1 MEGGVHGTIYEFEAL
16 PALGKQVAQESARRR
31 RAANAGPAV
40 ALVGIIRNPRSHRNK
55 GVPAEMEDCSN
66 ILTRTPKSREEL
78 HRELAGFAQ
87 RGIDYLVVDGGD
99 GTVRDVLS
107 CGAEIFDEAWPTLIV
122 LPKGKTNALAVDLGL
137 PTDWTLTDAMAAVRS
152 GDTLTRRP
160 LRIRRSDDTAMAI
173 QGFIMGTGVYSHATQ
188 VGQEAHRRGAFNS
201 LAVGVTVLWGIIQAL
216 FGGSRNPW
224 RKATRTRLTDRQT
237 RQDLP
242 RSRRAA
248 RDERYLTIA
257 TTFERFPLGARPF
270 GRDVAPGLKLALI
283 DAPVRWV
290 VALLPLVIFGIY
302 GRLLKRAGLHRVHA
316 SEVEMDLDG
325 TFVLDGESFPAGH
338 YIIDE
343 GPLLTFVVP

>member
-1 MEGGVHGTIYEFEAL
+1 MHGTTYEFKAL
-16 PALGKQVAQESARRR
+16 PIAGKPARDALPRARRSPALG
-31 RAANAGPAV
+31 PAV
-40 ALVGIIRNPRSHRNK
+40 PLVGIIRNPLSHRNK

-66 ILTRTPKSREEL
+66 ILTRTPRTHEQL
-78 HRELAGFAQ
+78 HHELAGFAQ

-107 CGAEIFDEAWPTLIV
+107 CGAEIFDESWPTLIV

-137 PTDWTLTDAMAAVRS
+137 PTDWTLTGAMAAVGS
-152 GDTLTRRP
+152 GGTVTRRP
-160 LRIRRSDDTAMAI
+160 LRIRRADDPAVAI

-188 VGQEAHRRGAFNS
+188 VGQEAHRHGAFNS

-216 FGGSRNPW
+216 FGGKGNPW

-302 GRLLKRAGLHRVHA
+302 GRFLKRAGLHRVHA
-316 SEVEMDLDG
+316 SEVDMDLDG
-325 TFVLDGESFPAGH
+325 SFVLDGESFPAGR